1 MSLSC
6 CRHLGLSRSYARRLK
21 LGEVKAKLVFD
32 ASESGCGKSVAADVV
47 GVGRREVCDA

>member
-6 CRHLGLSRSYARRLK
+6 CCHLGLSCSYARRLK

-47 GVGRREVCDA
+47 GVGRREVCNT